1 MVTATTST
9 AASTSTSTATKTAA
23 SATPTGN
30 AAAKSA
36 AASLISSLGTGSG
49 VDVNSL
55 ANSLVAAEKA
65 PRQAELDAK
74 VTKAESGI
82 SGYAAIKYVLGDLQT
97 AFTNLKNQSS
107 FNTLVPQISQ
117 PSAINVTTT
126 ASATTG
132 SHTVSVTQLAQQQRS
147 ISADNVPGFATPLS
161 QVNGGAAFSLVL
173 KNSIDPTPTKVFNPG
188 NNAPSTATLTFK
200 AMNKGDTVTVNG
212 LTLTANKSLS
222 ASEVG
227 ELFDQLDTTN
237 AAAVAAGGVEASAL
251 NSDALATYGTFSGTF
266 ATGYSSGV
274 NSNGVLTLTSTANNA
289 ADIATPAGSQ
299 FSNTIAISADATTP
313 AGIVAAINSANLGV
327 TAQLINTG
335 NIATPYRILVTG
347 SSGASNAFSLSS
359 LQTGGGEVAGV
370 SFGKKL
376 QSAQD
381 ATFNVDGMDMT
392 SSKNTVTDAIA
403 GTTLN
408 LTATTTT
415 GVPAN
420 LVFARDTT
428 SIATKMDALVAAYN
442 DANTM
447 LGVVSDPKST
457 VDTYGATLVGNN
469 IVSTVRSQMRQMITG
484 NSTTPA
490 GGLTALRDIGF
501 TIDQTGVLSIDK
513 TKLDSA
519 LQNNFENVVTLVTG
533 NRENQ
538 SKFSVLPSGTAGE
551 AVKKLTA
558 MLDPTAALT
567 TQSTNLTTKITDY
580 KKQLADLDTRMTAL
594 LARYN
599 KQFAAMD
606 SIVGQSKSLQTSLK
620 STFDGMMATYT
631 KN

>member
-9 AASTSTSTATKTAA
+9 TSNATAA
-23 SATPTGN
+23 ATSGTPTGN

-36 AASLISSLGTGSG
+36 AADLVKALGSGSG

-65 PRQAELDAK
+65 PRKAEIDAK
-74 VTKAESGI
+74 VAKAEGGI

-97 AFTNLKNQSS
+97 AFTNLKNESS

-117 PSAINVTTT
+117 PNAVSVTTS
-126 ASATTG
+126 ASASAG
-132 SHTVSVTQLAQQQRS
+132 NHTVSVTQLAQQQRS
-147 ISADNVPGFATPLS
+147 ISDDNVAGFATPLS
-161 QVNGGAAFSLVL
+161 QVNSGAAFSLVL
-173 KNSIDPTPTKVFNPG
+173 KNSINPTPTKVFNSVNG
-188 NNAPSTATLTFK
+188 AASTSTITFK

-212 LTLTANKSLS
+212 LTLTANKSLN

-227 ELFDQLDTTN
+227 ELFDQLPSGTQ
-237 AAAVAAGGVEASAL
+237 ASTI
-251 NSDALATYGTFSGTF
+251 NSTDLATYGTFSGVF

-274 NSNGVLTLTSTANNA
+274 NNNGVVTLTSTTNNA
-289 ADIATPAGSQ
+289 ADIASPTGTQ
-299 FSNTIAISADATTP
+299 FSNTIAVAATATTP
-313 AGIVAAINSANLGV
+313 AGIVAAINSANLGI
-327 TAQLINTG
+327 TAQLVNTG
-335 NIATPYRILVTG
+335 NIATPYRIMVTG
-347 SSGASNAFSLSS
+347 ASGASNAFSLTS
-359 LQTGGGEVAGV
+359 LKTDGGEVTGI

-376 QSAQD
+376 QSSQD
-381 ATFNVDGMDMT
+381 ATFNVNGMDMT

-408 LTATTTT
+408 FNSITTA

-420 LVFARDTT
+420 LVFSRDTS
-428 SIATKMDALVAAYN
+428 SISTKLNALVTAYN

-457 VDTYGATLVGNN
+457 VETYGATLVGNSM
-469 IVSTVRSQMRQMITG
+469 VGSVRSQMRQLISG

-501 TIDQTGVLSIDK
+501 NIDQKGVLSLDK

-519 LQNNFENVVTLVTG
+519 LKNNFDNVVTLVTG

-538 SKFSVLPSGTAGE
+538 SKFSVLPSGVAGE

-558 MLDPTAALT
+558 LLETTAPLT
-567 TQSTNLTTKITDY
+567 TQSTNLTTKISEY
-580 KKQLADLDTRMTAL
+580 KKQLDKLDIRMTDL

-599 KQFAAMD
+599 KQFATME
-606 SIVGQSKSLQTSLK
+606 SMVGQSKSLQTSLK

-631 KN
+631 NK

>member
-9 AASTSTSTATKTAA
+9 TSNATAA
-23 SATPTGN
+23 ATSGTPTGN

-36 AASLISSLGTGSG
+36 AADLVKALGSGSG

-65 PRQAELDAK
+65 PRKAEIDAK
-74 VTKAESGI
+74 VAKAEGGI
-82 SGYAAIKYVLGDLQT
+82 SGYAAVKYVLSDLQT
-97 AFTNLKNQSS
+97 AFTNLKNESS

-117 PSAINVTTT
+117 PNAVSVTTS
-126 ASATTG
+126 ASASAG
-132 SHTVSVTQLAQQQRS
+132 NHTVSVTQLAQQQRS
-147 ISADNVPGFATPLS
+147 ISADNVAGFATPLS
-161 QVNGGAAFSLVL
+161 QVNGGLAFSLVL
-173 KNSIDPTPTKVFNPG
+173 KNSIDPTPTKVFNLG
-188 NNAPSTATLTFK
+188 NGAASTSTITFK

-212 LTLTANKSLS
+212 LTLTANKSLN

-227 ELFDQLDTTN
+227 ELFDQLPSGTQASTINSTDL
-237 AAAVAAGGVEASAL
+237 AA
-251 NSDALATYGTFSGTF
+251 YGTFSGVF

-274 NSNGVLTLTSTANNA
+274 NTNGVVTLTSTANNA
-289 ADIATPAGSQ
+289 VDIASPTGTQ
-299 FSNTIAISADATTP
+299 FSNTIAVAATATTP
-313 AGIVAAINSANLGV
+313 AGIVAAINSANLGI
-327 TAQLINTG
+327 TAQLVNTG
-335 NIATPYRILVTG
+335 NIATPYRIMVTG
-347 SSGASNAFSLSS
+347 ASGASNAFSLTS
-359 LQTGGGEVAGV
+359 LKAGAGSGEVTGI
-370 SFGKKL
+370 SFGKIL
-376 QSAQD
+376 QSSQD
-381 ATFNVDGMDMT
+381 ATFNVNGMAMT

-408 LTATTTT
+408 FNSITTA

-420 LVFARDTT
+420 LVFSRDTS
-428 SIATKMDALVAAYN
+428 SISTKLNALVTAYN

-457 VDTYGATLVGNN
+457 VETYGATLVGNSM
-469 IVSTVRSQMRQMITG
+469 VGSVRSQMRQLISG

-501 TIDQTGVLSIDK
+501 NIDQKGVLSLDK

-519 LQNNFENVVTLVTG
+519 LKNNFDNVVTLVTG

-538 SKFSVLPSGTAGE
+538 SKFSLLPSGVAGE

-558 MLDPTAALT
+558 LLETTAPLT
-567 TQSTNLTTKITDY
+567 TQSTNLTTKISEY
-580 KKQLADLDTRMTAL
+580 KKQLDKLDIRMTDL

-599 KQFAAMD
+599 KQFATME
-606 SIVGQSKSLQTSLK
+606 SMVGQSKSLQTSLK

-631 KN
+631 NK

>member
-9 AASTSTSTATKTAA
+9 TSTAATTA

-36 AASLISSLGTGSG
+36 AAKLVSSLGSGSG

-55 ANSLVAAEKA
+55 ATSLVEAEKA
-65 PRQAELDAK
+65 PRQAELNTK
-74 VTKAESGI
+74 VTKAEGGI
-82 SGYAAIKYVLGDLQT
+82 SGYAAIKFVLGDLQT

-107 FNTLVPQISQ
+107 FNTLVPQNSQ

-126 ASATTG
+126 TTATTG
-132 SHTVSVTQLAQQQRS
+132 SHSIAVTQLAQQQRS

-173 KNSIDPTPTKVFNPG
+173 KNSIDPTPTKVYVQG
-188 NNAPSTATLTFK
+188 SPSTSTITFK

-227 ELFDQLDTTN
+227 EMFDQLNTT
-237 AAAVAAGGVEASAL
+237 AGNIDASAI
-251 NSDALATYGTFSGTF
+251 NSDALAVYGTFSGSF
-266 ATGYSSGV
+266 AAGYSSGV
-274 NSNGVLTLTSTANNA
+274 NNNGVLTLTSTANNA
-289 ADIATPAGSQ
+289 ADIATPTGSQ
-299 FSNTIAISADATTP
+299 FANTIAVAADATTP

-335 NIATPYRILVTG
+335 NIATPYRIMVTG
-347 SSGASNAFSLSS
+347 STGASNAFSLTS
-359 LQTGGGEVAGV
+359 LSANNTEVAGI

-381 ATFNVDGMDMT
+381 AVFNVDGMAMT

-408 LTATTTT
+408 FTSTTTA
-415 GVPAN
+415 GVPAS
-420 LVFARDTT
+420 LVFSRDT
-428 SIATKMDALVAAYN
+428 SSVSTKLDALVTAYN

-457 VDTYGATLVGNN
+457 VETYGATLVGNS
-469 IVSTVRSQMRQMITG
+469 IVNTVRSQIRSMITS
-484 NSTTPA
+484 NSTTPS

-501 TIDQTGVLSIDK
+501 TIDQKGVLSIDK

-519 LQNNFENVVTLVTG
+519 LQNNFDNVVTLVTG

-538 SKFSVLPSGTAGE
+538 SKYSVLPSGAAGE
-551 AVKKLTA
+551 AVKKLTTL
-558 MLDPTAALT
+558 LDPSGALT
-567 TQSTNLTTKITDY
+567 TQSTNLTNKITDY

-599 KQFAAMD
+599 KQFATMD
-606 SIVGQSKSLQTSLK
+606 SLVGQSKSLQTSLK

-631 KN
+631 NK

>member
-1 MVTATTST
+1 MVTATASTTTAAT
-9 AASTSTSTATKTAA
+9 AASG
-23 SATPTGN
+23 TPTGN

-36 AASLISSLGTGSG
+36 AAKLISSLGSGSG
-49 VDVNSL
+49 VDVNTL
-55 ANSLVAAEKA
+55 ANSLVEAEKA
-65 PRQAELDAK
+65 PRQTEINTK
-74 VTKAESGI
+74 VAKAEGGI

-97 AFTNLKNQSS
+97 AFSNLKNQSS
-107 FNTLVPQISQ
+107 FNTLVPQNSQ
-117 PSAINVTTT
+117 PSAINITTT
-126 ASATTG
+126 ATATTG
-132 SHTVSVTQLAQQQRS
+132 SHTIAVTQLAQQQRS

-161 QVNGGAAFSLVL
+161 QVNSGAAFSLVL
-173 KNSIDPTPTKVFNPG
+173 KNSIDPTPTKVFNLG
-188 NNAPSTATLTFK
+188 NNSASTATITFN

-227 ELFDQLDTTN
+227 ELYDQLDTTTV
-237 AAAVAAGGVEASAL
+237 AAVAAGGVEASAI
-251 NSDALATYGTFSGTF
+251 NSDALATYGTFSGKF

-274 NSNGVLTLTSTANNA
+274 NSSGVLTLTSTTNDAP
-289 ADIATPAGSQ
+289 DIATPTGSQ
-299 FSNTIAISADATTP
+299 FANNIAIAADATTP

-335 NIATPYRILVTG
+335 NIATPYRIMVTG
-347 SSGASNAFSLSS
+347 STGASNAFSLTS
-359 LQTGGGEVAGV
+359 LKTGGGEVSGI
-370 SFGKKL
+370 SFGKTL
-376 QSAQD
+376 QTAQD
-381 ATFNVDGMDMT
+381 AAFNVDGMAMT
-392 SSKNTVTDAIA
+392 SSKNTITDAIA

-408 LTATTTT
+408 LTATTTP

-420 LVFARDTT
+420 VVFSRDTSSVT
-428 SIATKMDALVAAYN
+428 SKLDALVTAYN

-447 LGVVSDPKST
+447 MGVVSDPKST
-457 VDTYGATLVGNN
+457 VDTYGATLVGNS
-469 IVSTVRSQMRQMITG
+469 IVSTVRSQIRQMITS

-501 TIDQTGVLSIDK
+501 SIDQKGVLSIDK

-519 LQNNFENVVTLVTG
+519 LQSNFDNVVTLVTG

-538 SKFSVLPSGTAGE
+538 SKYSVLPSGAAGE

-567 TQSTNLTTKITDY
+567 TQSSNLTTKITDY

-599 KQFAAMD
+599 KQFASMD
-606 SIVGQSKSLQTSLK
+606 SLVGQSKSLQTSLK

-631 KN
+631 NK

>member
-1 MVTATTST
+1 MVTATTSSTT
-9 AASTSTSTATKTAA
+9 AATSATS
-23 SATPTGN
+23 SGTPTGN

-36 AASLISSLGTGSG
+36 AAKLVSSLGSGSG

-55 ANSLVAAEKA
+55 ANSLVEAEKA
-65 PRQAELDAK
+65 PRQAEINTK
-74 VTKAESGI
+74 VTKAEGSI
-82 SGYAAIKYVLGDLQT
+82 SGYAAIKFVLGDLQT
-97 AFTNLKNQSS
+97 AFSNLKNQSS
-107 FNTLVPQISQ
+107 FNTLVPQNSQ
-117 PSAINVTTT
+117 PSAVNVTTT
-126 ASATTG
+126 ATATTG
-132 SHTVSVTQLAQQQRS
+132 SHTIAVTQLAQQQRS

-173 KNSIDPTPTKVFNPG
+173 KNSIDPTPTKVFSLG
-188 NNAPSTATLTFK
+188 NNAPSTSTITFK

-227 ELFDQLDTTN
+227 ELYDQLDTTT
-237 AAAVAAGGVEASAL
+237 AAAVAAGGVTAASI
-251 NSDALATYGTFSGTF
+251 NSDALATYGTFSGKF

-274 NSNGVLTLTSTANNA
+274 NNNGVLTLTSTANNA
-289 ADIATPAGSQ
+289 VDIATPTGSQ
-299 FSNTIAISADATTP
+299 FANNIAIAADATTP

-335 NIATPYRILVTG
+335 NIATPYRIMVTG
-347 SSGASNAFSLSS
+347 STGASNAFSLTS
-359 LQTGGGEVAGV
+359 LKTGGGEVSGI
-370 SFGKKL
+370 SFGKTL
-376 QSAQD
+376 QTAQD
-381 ATFNVDGMDMT
+381 ASFNVDGMAMT
-392 SSKNTVTDAIA
+392 SSKNTITDAIA

-408 LTATTTT
+408 LTATTTP

-420 LVFARDTT
+420 LVFSRDT
-428 SIATKMDALVAAYN
+428 SSVSSKLDALVTAYN

-457 VDTYGATLVGNN
+457 VDTYGATLVGNS
-469 IVSTVRSQMRQMITG
+469 IVSTVRSQIRQMITS

-501 TIDQTGVLSIDK
+501 SIDQKGVLSIDK

-519 LQNNFENVVTLVTG
+519 LQTNYDNVVTLVTG

-538 SKFSVLPSGTAGE
+538 SKYSVLPSGAAGE

-599 KQFAAMD
+599 KQFASMD
-606 SIVGQSKSLQTSLK
+606 SLVGQSKSLQTSLK

-631 KN
+631 NK

>member
-9 AASTSTSTATKTAA
+9 TSNATAA
-23 SATPTGN
+23 ATSGTPTGN

-36 AASLISSLGTGSG
+36 AAGLIKALGSGSG

-65 PRQAELDAK
+65 PRKAEIDAK
-74 VTKAESGI
+74 VVKAEGGI

-97 AFTNLKNQSS
+97 AFTNLKNESS

-117 PSAINVTTT
+117 PNAVSVTTS
-126 ASATTG
+126 ASASAG
-132 SHTVSVTQLAQQQRS
+132 NHTVSVTQLAQQQRS
-147 ISADNVPGFATPLS
+147 ISADNVAGFATTLS
-161 QVNGGAAFSLVL
+161 QVNSGAAFSLVL
-173 KNSIDPTPTKVFNPG
+173 KNSVDPTPTKVFNLG
-188 NNAPSTATLTFK
+188 NGAASTSTITFK

-212 LTLTANKSLS
+212 LTLTANKSLN

-227 ELFDQLDTTN
+227 ELFDQLPSGTQ
-237 AAAVAAGGVEASAL
+237 ASSI
-251 NSDALATYGTFSGTF
+251 NSTDLATYGTFSGVF

-274 NSNGVLTLTSTANNA
+274 NTNGVVTLTSTANNA
-289 ADIATPAGSQ
+289 VDIASPTGTQ
-299 FSNTIAISADATTP
+299 FSNTIAVAATATTP
-313 AGIVAAINSANLGV
+313 AGIVAAINSANLGI
-327 TAQLINTG
+327 TAQLVNTG
-335 NIATPYRILVTG
+335 NIATPYRIMVTG
-347 SSGASNAFSLSS
+347 ASGASNAFSLTS
-359 LQTGGGEVAGV
+359 LKTGGGEVTGI
-370 SFGKKL
+370 SFGKIL
-376 QSAQD
+376 QSSQD
-381 ATFNVDGMDMT
+381 ATFNVNGMAMT

-408 LTATTTT
+408 FNSITTA

-420 LVFARDTT
+420 LVFARDTS
-428 SIATKMDALVAAYN
+428 SISTKLNALVTAYN

-457 VDTYGATLVGNN
+457 VETYGATLVGNSM
-469 IVSTVRSQMRQMITG
+469 VGSVRSQMRQLISG

-501 TIDQTGVLSIDK
+501 NIDQKGVLSLDK

-519 LQNNFENVVTLVTG
+519 LKNNFDNVVTLVTG

-538 SKFSVLPSGTAGE
+538 SKFSVLPSGVAGE

-558 MLDPTAALT
+558 LLETTAPLT
-567 TQSTNLTTKITDY
+567 TQSTNLTTKISEY
-580 KKQLADLDTRMTAL
+580 KKQLDKLDIRMTDL

-599 KQFAAMD
+599 KQFATME
-606 SIVGQSKSLQTSLK
+606 SMVGQSKSLQTSLK

-631 KN
+631 NK

>member
-9 AASTSTSTATKTAA
+9 TASTSTSTATKAVA

-65 PRQAELDAK
+65 PRQAELNAK

-82 SGYAAIKYVLGDLQT
+82 SGYAAIKYVLGDLQA
-97 AFTNLKNQSS
+97 AFSNLKNQSS
-107 FNTLVPQISQ
+107 FNTLVPQNSQ

-173 KNSIDPTPTKVFNPG
+173 KNSIDPTPTKVFNLG

-227 ELFDQLDTTN
+227 ELFDQLDTTT

-251 NSDALATYGTFSGTF
+251 NSDALATYGSFSGKF

-274 NSNGVLTLTSTANNA
+274 NNNGVLTLTSTANNE
-289 ADIATPAGSQ
+289 ADIATPTGSQ
-299 FSNTIAISADATTP
+299 FSNTIAINANATTP
-313 AGIVAAINSANLGV
+313 AGIVAAINSASLGI

-347 SSGASNAFSLSS
+347 SSGASNAFSLTS

-408 LTATTTT
+408 LTATTTP

-428 SIATKMDALVAAYN
+428 SIATKMDALVTAYN

-620 STFDGMMATYT
+620 STFDGMMSTYT

>member
-9 AASTSTSTATKTAA
+9 TSNAAVTAN
-23 SATPTGN
+23 SGTPTGN

-36 AASLISSLGTGSG
+36 AADLVKALGSGSG

-65 PRQAELDAK
+65 PRKAEIDAK
-74 VTKAESGI
+74 VAKAEGGI
-82 SGYAAIKYVLGDLQT
+82 SGYAAVKYVLGDLQT
-97 AFTNLKNQSS
+97 AFTNLKNESS

-117 PSAINVTTT
+117 PNAVSVTTSATAT
-126 ASATTG
+126 ASNH
-132 SHTVSVTQLAQQQRS
+132 SVSVTQLAQQQRS
-147 ISADNVPGFATPLS
+147 ISADNVAGFATPLS
-161 QVNGGAAFSLVL
+161 QVNSGAAFSLVL
-173 KNSIDPTPTKVFNPG
+173 KNSIDPTPTKVFNLG
-188 NNAPSTATLTFK
+188 NGAASNSTITFK

-227 ELFDQLDTTN
+227 ELFDQLDTTT
-237 AAAVAAGGVEASAL
+237 AASVAAGGVAASAI
-251 NSDALATYGTFSGTF
+251 NSDALATYGTFSGKF
-266 ATGYSSGV
+266 ATGYSSGM
-274 NSNGVLTLTSTANNA
+274 NNNGVVTLTSTANNA
-289 ADIATPAGSQ
+289 ADIASPTGTQ
-299 FSNTIAISADATTP
+299 FSNTIAVAATATTP
-313 AGIVAAINSANLGV
+313 AGIVAAINSANLGI

-335 NIATPYRILVTG
+335 NIATPYRIMVTG
-347 SSGASNAFSLSS
+347 ASGASNAFSLTS
-359 LQTGGGEVAGV
+359 LKTGGGEVTGI

-376 QSAQD
+376 QSSQD
-381 ATFNVDGMDMT
+381 ATFNVNGMDMT

-408 LTATTTT
+408 FNSITTA

-420 LVFARDTT
+420 LVFSRDTS
-428 SIATKMDALVAAYN
+428 SISTKLNALVTAYN

-457 VDTYGATLVGNN
+457 VETYGATLVGNN
-469 IVSTVRSQMRQMITG
+469 MVGSVRSQMRQLISG

-490 GGLTALRDIGF
+490 GGLSALRDIGF
-501 TIDQTGVLSIDK
+501 NLDQKGVLSLDK

-519 LQNNFENVVTLVTG
+519 LKNNFDNVVTLVTG

-538 SKFSVLPSGTAGE
+538 SKFSILPSGVAGE

-558 MLDPTAALT
+558 LLDTTAPLT
-567 TQSTNLTTKITDY
+567 TQSTNLTTKISEY
-580 KKQLADLDTRMTAL
+580 KKQLDKLDIRMTEL

-599 KQFAAMD
+599 KQFATME
-606 SIVGQSKSLQTSLK
+606 SMVGESKSLQTSLK

-631 KN
+631 NN

>member
-9 AASTSTSTATKTAA
+9 TSNAATVA
-23 SATPTGN
+23 SGTPTGN

-36 AASLISSLGTGSG
+36 AADLVKALGSGSG

-65 PRQAELDAK
+65 PRKAEIDAK
-74 VTKAESGI
+74 VAKAEGGI
-82 SGYAAIKYVLGDLQT
+82 SGYAAVKYVLSDLQT
-97 AFTNLKNQSS
+97 AFTNLKNESS

-117 PSAINVTTT
+117 PNAVSVTTS
-126 ASATTG
+126 ASASAG
-132 SHTVSVTQLAQQQRS
+132 NHTVSVTQLAQQQRS
-147 ISADNVPGFATPLS
+147 ISDNNVAGFATPLS
-161 QVNGGAAFSLVL
+161 QVNSGAAFSLVL
-173 KNSIDPTPTKVFNPG
+173 KNSIDPTPTKVFNPVSG
-188 NNAPSTATLTFK
+188 AASTSTITFK

-212 LTLTANKSLS
+212 LTLTANKSLN

-227 ELFDQLDTTN
+227 ELFDQLPSGTQASTINSTDL
-237 AAAVAAGGVEASAL
+237 AA
-251 NSDALATYGTFSGTF
+251 YGTFSGVF

-274 NSNGVLTLTSTANNA
+274 NTNGVVTLTSTANNA
-289 ADIATPAGSQ
+289 ADIASPTGTQ
-299 FSNTIAISADATTP
+299 FSNTLAVAATATTP
-313 AGIVAAINSANLGV
+313 AGIVAAINSANLGI
-327 TAQLINTG
+327 TAQLVNTG
-335 NIATPYRILVTG
+335 NIATPYRIMVTG
-347 SSGASNAFSLSS
+347 ASGASNAFSLTS
-359 LQTGGGEVAGV
+359 LKAGAGSGEVTGI
-370 SFGKKL
+370 SFGKIL
-376 QSAQD
+376 QSSQD
-381 ATFNVDGMDMT
+381 ATFNVNGMAMT

-408 LTATTTT
+408 FNSITTA

-420 LVFARDTT
+420 LVFARDTS
-428 SIATKMDALVAAYN
+428 SISTKLNALVTAYN

-457 VDTYGATLVGNN
+457 VETYGATLVGNSM
-469 IVSTVRSQMRQMITG
+469 VASVRSQMRQLISG

-501 TIDQTGVLSIDK
+501 NLDQKGVLSIDK
-513 TKLDSA
+513 TKLDSS
-519 LQNNFENVVTLVTG
+519 LKTNFDNVVTLVTG

-538 SKFSVLPSGTAGE
+538 SKFSVLPSGVAGE

-558 MLDPTAALT
+558 LLDTTAPLT
-567 TQSTNLTTKITDY
+567 TQSNNLTTKISAY

-594 LARYN
+594 LGRYN
-599 KQFAAMD
+599 KQFAAME
-606 SIVGQSKSLQTSLK
+606 SMVGQSKSLQTSLK

-631 KN
+631 NK

>member
-1 MVTATTST
+1 M
-9 AASTSTSTATKTAA
+9 
-23 SATPTGN
+23 
-30 AAAKSA
+30 
-36 AASLISSLGTGSG
+36 
-49 VDVNSL
+49 
-55 ANSLVAAEKA
+55 
-65 PRQAELDAK
+65 
-74 VTKAESGI
+74 
-82 SGYAAIKYVLGDLQT
+82 LGDLQT
-97 AFTNLKNQSS
+97 AFSNLKNQSS
-107 FNTLVPQISQ
+107 FNTLVPQNSQ
-117 PSAINVTTT
+117 PSAVNVTTT
-126 ASATTG
+126 ATATTG
-132 SHTVSVTQLAQQQRS
+132 SHTIAVTQLAQQQRS

-173 KNSIDPTPTKVFNPG
+173 KNSIDPTPTKVFNLG
-188 NNAPSTATLTFK
+188 NNSASTATITFK

-227 ELFDQLDTTN
+227 ELYDQLDTTTV
-237 AAAVAAGGVEASAL
+237 AAVAAGGVEASAI
-251 NSDALATYGTFSGTF
+251 NSDALATYGTFSGKF

-274 NSNGVLTLTSTANNA
+274 NNSGVLTLTSTNNDA
-289 ADIATPAGSQ
+289 PDIATPTGSQ
-299 FSNTIAISADATTP
+299 FANNIAIAADATTP

-335 NIATPYRILVTG
+335 NIATPYRIMVTG
-347 SSGASNAFSLSS
+347 STGASNAFSLTS
-359 LQTGGGEVAGV
+359 LKTGGGEVSGI
-370 SFGKKL
+370 SFGKTL
-376 QSAQD
+376 QTAQD
-381 ATFNVDGMDMT
+381 AAFNVDGMAMT
-392 SSKNTVTDAIA
+392 SSKNTITDAIA

-408 LTATTTT
+408 LTATTTP

-420 LVFARDTT
+420 VVFSRDTSSVT
-428 SIATKMDALVAAYN
+428 SKLDALVTAYN

-457 VDTYGATLVGNN
+457 VDTYGATLVGNS
-469 IVSTVRSQMRQMITG
+469 IVSTVRSQIRQMISS

-501 TIDQTGVLSIDK
+501 SIDQKGVLSIDK

-519 LQNNFENVVTLVTG
+519 LQSNFDNVVTLVTG

-538 SKFSVLPSGTAGE
+538 SKYSVLPSGAAGE

-567 TQSTNLTTKITDY
+567 TQSSNLTTKITDY

-599 KQFAAMD
+599 KQFASMD
-606 SIVGQSKSLQTSLK
+606 SLVGQSKSLQTSLK

-631 KN
+631 NK

>member
-9 AASTSTSTATKTAA
+9 TATSTATSTA

-30 AAAKSA
+30 SAAKSA
-36 AASLISSLGTGSG
+36 AAKLISSLGSGSG

-55 ANSLVAAEKA
+55 ANSLVEAEKA
-65 PRQAELDAK
+65 PRQADLDTK
-74 VTKAESGI
+74 VSKAEGGI
-82 SGYAAIKYVLGDLQT
+82 SGYAAIKFVLGDLQT

-107 FNTLVPQISQ
+107 FNTLVPQNSQ
-117 PSAINVTTT
+117 PSAINLTTT
-126 ASATTG
+126 ATATTG
-132 SHTVSVTQLAQQQRS
+132 SHTVAVTQLAQQQRS

-173 KNSIDPTPTKVFNPG
+173 KNSIDPTPTSVFALG
-188 NNAPSTATLTFK
+188 NNAPSTSTITFK
-200 AMNKGDTVTVNG
+200 AMNKGDSVTVNG

-227 ELFDQLDTTN
+227 ELYDQLDTTTP
-237 AAAVAAGGVEASAL
+237 AAVAAGGVEASAI
-251 NSDALATYGTFSGTF
+251 NSDALATYGTFSGKF

-274 NSNGVLTLTSTANNA
+274 NSSGVLTLTSTANDA
-289 ADIATPAGSQ
+289 ADIGAPTGSQ
-299 FSNTIAISADATTP
+299 FANTIAISADATTP

-335 NIATPYRILVTG
+335 NIATPYRIMVTG
-347 SSGASNAFSLSS
+347 STGASNAFSLTS
-359 LQTGGGEVAGV
+359 LTAGNTEVAGI

-381 ATFNVDGMDMT
+381 AVFNVDGMAMT

-408 LTATTTT
+408 FTSTTTA
-415 GVPAN
+415 GVPAS
-420 LVFARDTT
+420 LVLSRDT
-428 SIATKMDALVAAYN
+428 SSVSTKLDALVTAYN

-457 VDTYGATLVGNN
+457 VDTYGATLVGNS
-469 IVSTVRSQMRQMITG
+469 IVGTVRSQIRAMITS

-490 GGLTALRDIGF
+490 GGMTALRDIGF
-501 TIDQTGVLSIDK
+501 TIDQKGVLSIDK

-519 LQNNFENVVTLVTG
+519 LQNNFDNVVTLVTG

-538 SKFSVLPSGTAGE
+538 SKYSVLPSGAAGE
-551 AVKKLTA
+551 AVKKLTTL
-558 MLDPTAALT
+558 LDPSAALT
-567 TQSTNLTTKITDY
+567 TQSTNLTNKITDY

-599 KQFAAMD
+599 KQFATMD
-606 SIVGQSKSLQTSLK
+606 SLVGQSKSLQTSLK

-631 KN
+631 NK